1 MHILKIGAGESL
13 AKCISQFLGQCVQRL
28 LTVVGPLRESLFI
41 FADDSSDMS
50 IGVEQLAVD
59 LESHITTGGFQHRA
73 NLLNN
78 RREVVGKFQILL
90 IHNHLLPFK
99 VITFSLLYAIAGGC
113 QTKDLSTE
121 HKRIP
126 DGVTEAVRYR
136 EPVWQVIGKVVGI
149 YFAA

>member
-90 IHNHLLPFK
+90 IHNHLLPFLYYMRLWRESNERFGYGEK
-99 VITFSLLYAIAGGC
+99 DTGRCDRSRPVSRTCVAGCWESCWYLLCGVIER
-113 QTKDLSTE
+113 Q
-121 HKRIP
+121 
-126 DGVTEAVRYR
+126 
-136 EPVWQVIGKVVGI
+136 
-149 YFAA
+149 